1 MLHPFHHARTSPD
14 KPAVIMADT
23 GQTVSYREL
32 DDRSNQVAQLFRALG
47 LQSGDHIA
55 LMLENQPRYFEICW
69 GAHRAGLVYTAM
81 STRLT
86 EGEASYIVNDCGA
99 KAVISSRAMAGAV
112 AHLPAACPGVR
123 HWLMLDAAPAAG
135 LAEGVSPGW
144 AAYEPAVAAKPVAR
158 IADEL
163 AGGDMLYS
171 SGTTG
176 RP

>member
-1 MLHPFHHARTSPD
+1 VLHPYHHARTTPD
-14 KPAVIMADT
+14 KLALIMADT

-32 DDRSNQVAQLFRALG
+32 EDRSNQVAQLFRALG

-69 GAHRAGLVYTAM
+69 GAQRAGLVYTAM

-99 KAVISSRAMAGAV
+99 KAVISSKAMAGAV

-123 HWLMLDAAPAAG
+123 HWLMLDSGADGAVAAG
-135 LAEGVSPGW
+135 W
-144 AAYEPAVAAKPVAR
+144 TAYEPAVAAQPAAR

-163 AGGDMLYS
+163 AGGDML
-171 SGTTG
+171 
-176 RP
+176 